1 MKPRKLVK
9 AVACCLLLSMQFGKD
24 VAVQA
29 QGHRIPRPSAQ
40 SAPVIE
46 AGTAA
51 TIQPGL
57 GQTGAEAPAAVSP
70 AGISSSPVSSIPI
83 TSTPI
88 SSAPIS
94 SIPISP
100 TTNSPSPDSN
110 IASVP
115 GKVLQANASVDLE
128 EQQNARYPETISN
141 WENRKLRDSLK
152 AQSGTADESNNGSHK
167 GLKSHVGGAVS
178 KLGLVVGTVAN
189 AYIPV
194 ASVHLTNAD
203 PKIEIVPGHCPAA
216 FDPAFQIPVRWW
228 DILST
233 EEGDRTFGPQW
244 KLWLSAVQAV
254 FQSHARELRETPG
267 VASLHIMVN
276 PDGSI
281 LRISIYSGAERG
293 NAGHTMNARTM
304 EHLYQIIQSVGQLPA
319 FPAGSKVRCYHLI
332 FNGSAGI

>member
-9 AVACCLLLSMQFGKD
+9 AVTCCLLLSIQFGKD

-29 QGHRIPRPSAQ
+29 QGHRVPRPSAK

-57 GQTGAEAPAAVSP
+57 GQTGA
-70 AGISSSPVSSIPI
+70 
-83 TSTPI
+83 
-88 SSAPIS
+88 PIS
-94 SIPISP
+94 SIPIFP

-115 GKVLQANASVDLE
+115 SKVLQANASLDLE

-152 AQSGTADESNNGSHK
+152 AQSGTADGSNNGSHK

-194 ASVHLTNAD
+194 TSVHLTNAD
-203 PKIEIVPGHCPAA
+203 PKIEIIPGHCPAA